1 MTRHIIRIYL
11 ALWLALSFAPTTF
24 AQTDEGDAGPTTAQE
39 DVERIEALVATL
51 EDEAA
56 RTELISQLKALID
69 AQNSLSRTPTPVE
82 SVGAEIVTVLS
93 NGLAQFGAQINEAA
107 LTLSLAPGAV
117 RDLARRAG
125 DRETLARWVRM
136 AVTLVLV
143 IAVALAASLLARRLL
158 TRSRG
163 RLADRAGES
172 LISAVVLY
180 AARGALEF
188 VPVATFGAVAWL
200 VLAISQAEPT
210 VRVIGLSLIYASV
223 MIQGI
228 LVVARLLVEPANGRS
243 LFGAGENA
251 AAYVM
256 RWLRHLLL
264 IAIFGYFAAEA
275 ALLLGLSAGAYQVLL
290 KIIGLVISVL
300 LIMLILRNRRRLGR
314 AMREA
319 AKQDGN
325 PVLARLA
332 EIWHVPALLYVFV
345 AYGTWAL
352 HADDGFGF
360 LGRATGASVLLMV
373 FYLLAINGLKHL
385 MRRGL
390 TVSEAVRRDQPGLQV
405 RTDRYFGVLRRVSRA
420 ILTVAAALILA
431 EIWIGGSFDW
441 LRSDVGGGLVS
452 TVLTIT
458 LVLVGA
464 LILWEL
470 ITATVE
476 RLLTNADTGTTRG
489 RGTRLRTLL
498 PLIRNAARLLLG
510 VIVALTVLSE
520 LGINIAPFLAGA
532 GIAGIAIGFGAQSLV
547 KDVITGFF
555 ILFEDSVAVGDVV
568 NVGGHSGVVE
578 SMSVRTV
585 CLRDLSGNVHVVP
598 FGEITT
604 VRNMTKD
611 FAYALIEA
619 GVAYKENVDDVVEVL
634 REIGEDLRQDEDF
647 GPLILEPL
655 DVLGLDSFGDS
666 AVNIRVRLKTIPGK
680 QWGVRREFHRRMK
693 AVFDARG
700 IEIPF
705 PHRTVYF
712 GTEDKSDEVAALART
727 PARPRPDAE
736 DSGPDL

>member
-1 MTRHIIRIYL
+1 
-11 ALWLALSFAPTTF
+11 
-24 AQTDEGDAGPTTAQE
+24 
-39 DVERIEALVATL
+39 
-51 EDEAA
+51 
-56 RTELISQLKALID
+56 
-69 AQNSLSRTPTPVE
+69 
-82 SVGAEIVTVLS
+82 
-93 NGLAQFGAQINEAA
+93 
-107 LTLSLAPGAV
+107 
-117 RDLARRAG
+117 
-125 DRETLARWVRM
+125 
-136 AVTLVLV
+136 
-143 IAVALAASLLARRLL
+143 
-158 TRSRG
+158 
-163 RLADRAGES
+163 LADHAGES
-172 LISAVVLY
+172 VVSAVVLY

-188 VPVATFGAVAWL
+188 VPVAAFGVVSWL

-210 VRVIGLSLIYASV
+210 VRVIGLSLIYAS
-223 MIQGI
+223 MLIQSI

-243 LFGAGENA
+243 LFGASEQTA
-251 AAYVM
+251 TYVI
-256 RWLRHLLL
+256 RWLRLLL
-264 IAIFGYFAAEA
+264 SIAIFGYLAAEA
-275 ALLLGLSAGAYQVLL
+275 ALLLGLSTGAYQVLL
-290 KIIGLVISVL
+290 KIIGLVNTVL
-300 LIMLILRNRRRLGR
+300 MTTLILRNRRRLGG

-325 PVLARLA
+325 SILARLA
-332 EIWHVPALLYVFV
+332 EVWHLPALLYVFI

-352 HADDGFGF
+352 HAEDGFGF
-360 LGRATGASVLLMV
+360 LARSTIATVLLAAV
-373 FYLLAINGLKHL
+373 YLLAIKALKHL
-385 MRRGL
+385 LRRAL
-390 TVSEAVRRDQPGLQV
+390 AVSATLRQDQPGLRV
-405 RTDRYFGVLRRVSRA
+405 RSDRYFGVLRRVTRA
-420 ILTVAAALILA
+420 LLTIAAAVILT
-431 EIWIGGSFDW
+431 EIWVGGIFDW
-441 LRSDVGGGLVS
+441 LSSDVGSGLVS
-452 TVLTIT
+452 TALTIT

-464 LILWEL
+464 FILWEL
-470 ITATVE
+470 ITGTVE
-476 RLLTNADTGTTRG
+476 RLLINTETGTTRG
-489 RGTRLRTLL
+489 RSTRLRTLL
-498 PLIRNAARLLLG
+498 PLVRNAARLLLG
-510 VIVALTVLSE
+510 IIVALTVLSE

-547 KDVITGFF
+547 KDVITGVF
-555 ILFEDSVAVGDVV
+555 ILLEDSVAVGDVV

-647 GPLILEPL
+647 GPSILEPL

-705 PHRTVYF
+705 PHRTVFF
-712 GTEDKSDEVAALART
+712 GTEDKSDKVAALART